1 MYIQNPGLQILEF
14 IVFIWQMYTSLKHR
28 ETLTEEFPSPSVS
41 NDVFPP
47 VLFPQNDAEHL
58 LSVSHGA
65 AVSGHLWIHRLWQQ
79 LHDPTSYG
87 LMMTSTQKKKTP
99 DWKCEE
105 INILPRFQPRLFRAG
120 CENASRLILYVVL
133 AYLKTLINHYN
144 VLNLK
149 CWCFKCIYVFA
160 RMVFCCSYLLEIQQ
174 GRFFIWRRFF
184 KAYVVR
190 MPRIV

>member
-65 AVSGHLWIHRLWQQ
+65 AVSGHL
-79 LHDPTSYG
+79 
-87 LMMTSTQKKKTP
+87 
-99 DWKCEE
+99 
-105 INILPRFQPRLFRAG
+105 
-120 CENASRLILYVVL
+120 
-133 AYLKTLINHYN
+133 
-144 VLNLK
+144 
-149 CWCFKCIYVFA
+149 
-160 RMVFCCSYLLEIQQ
+160 
-174 GRFFIWRRFF
+174 
-184 KAYVVR
+184 
-190 MPRIV
+190 

>member
-28 ETLTEEFPSPSVS
+28 ETLTEEFPSPAVS

-47 VLFPQNDAEHL
+47 VLFPPEWRWTSL
-58 LSVSHGA
+58 ICLTRSSC
-65 AVSGHLWIHRLWQQ
+65 LWTPLN
-79 LHDPTSYG
+79 
-87 LMMTSTQKKKTP
+87 TSTVATTPRSHILWADDDIHAEKKTP

-105 INILPRFQPRLFRAG
+105 INILPRFQPRLFCAG

-149 CWCFKCIYVFA
+149 YWCFKCIYVFA
-160 RMVFCCSYLLEIQQ
+160 RMFFLLLLFVRDPTGQVFYMKTFL
-174 GRFFIWRRFF
+174 
-184 KAYVVR
+184 
-190 MPRIV
+190 